1 MQMMRENKNLE
12 TGRVRLVDFAE
23 DDLEIYRAWFL
34 ESDPERQTC
43 RPLGDLSLKSMID
56 RFQERIISETGRHF
70 AVRRIDDNRFVG
82 RVTYFDLNIRNRA
95 VEIGFLIGPIF
106 RRQGYARESV
116 SLLLD
121 HLFNELDIN
130 KVMAQTGEFNVA
142 SISLLKKLRFKQ
154 DGRLRC
160 HHLLGDKYYDSLVFS
175 LLSDEFKIVL

>member
-1 MQMMRENKNLE
+1 MKKNKNLE
-12 TGRVRLVDFAE
+12 SGRVRLVDFAE
-23 DDLEIYRAWFL
+23 DDLEVYREWFL

-43 RPLGDLSLKSMID
+43 RPLGDLSLKRMID
-56 RFQERIISETGRHF
+56 RFHEKLVSDTGRHF

-106 RRQGYARESV
+106 RRKGYAQEAV
-116 SLLLD
+116 TALLN

-130 KVMAQTGEFNVA
+130 KVMAQTGEFNAA
-142 SISLLKKLRFKQ
+142 SISLLKKLQFKQ

-160 HHLLGDKYYDSLVFS
+160 HHLLGDKYYDSLIFS
-175 LLSDEFKIVL
+175 LLSEEFRPVS

>member
-1 MQMMRENKNLE
+1 MRNNKNLE
-12 TGRVRLVDFAE
+12 TDRVRLVDLAL
-23 DDLEIYRAWFL
+23 DDLEIYREWFL

-43 RPLGDLSLKSMID
+43 RPLGDLSLKRMID
-56 RFQERIISETGRHF
+56 RFHERLISDTGRHF

-116 SLLLD
+116 VLLLN

-142 SISLLKKLRFKQ
+142 SISLLKRLRFKQ
-154 DGRLRC
+154 DGRLRG

-175 LLSDEFKIVL
+175 LLSEEFRTVS